1 MKVSRNILVAVG
13 IAVAA
18 MAVASSRFVAFPSSR
33 SAEVSAEVPAE
44 TATPA
49 ESSDASV
56 AAPFHPEL
64 PALPAEAADTVKKS

>member
-1 MKVSRNILVAVG
+1 
-13 IAVAA
+13 

-33 SAEVSAEVPAE
+33 SAEVSAE

-64 PALPAEAADTVKKS
+64 PALPAEAADTVKKSGLVTLADTAHGRRG